1 MLYQLKHLTIGNFL
15 KYPGWFP
22 DCKNIQ
28 VISPHLLPFAFRTS
42 SVLADNFSKQHEK
55 VGKEA
60 KTESLWV
67 ASLVGSRAGLRWQ
80 RPELSGKLRH
90 PSYRHISVILGNSLP
105 LLSDKDNQEFATDS
119 EKNKQTKTH
128 NTAEKPQ
135 QAKDNS
141 KRRPLIHSYVFEL
154 FNYVFNNFQK
164 WGKST

>member
-105 LLSDKDNQEFATDS
+105 LLSDKDN
-119 EKNKQTKTH
+119 
-128 NTAEKPQ
+128 
-135 QAKDNS
+135 
-141 KRRPLIHSYVFEL
+141 
-154 FNYVFNNFQK
+154 
-164 WGKST
+164 

>member
-1 MLYQLKHLTIGNFL
+1 MLYQLKHLNIGNFL

-105 LLSDKDNQEFATDS
+105 LLSDKDN
-119 EKNKQTKTH
+119 
-128 NTAEKPQ
+128 
-135 QAKDNS
+135 
-141 KRRPLIHSYVFEL
+141 
-154 FNYVFNNFQK
+154 
-164 WGKST
+164 